1 MNWHKQNT
9 SMAFNL
15 LYTVFLSTFV
25 VLHDFHV
32 SICDIEHNPE
42 SKALQ
47 ISQRIF
53 IDDLEAGL
61 KAFHNLEMVDT
72 YKPEDTHRLD
82 SLMEVYFAK
91 KLFISIDG
99 SLKPFK
105 YLGSEL
111 EGDARWA
118 YLEVEGISNFKE
130 VEVSNLILLEAFD
143 DQENIVH
150 FKANGKLRSYRLNK
164 REKAITFQ
172 YE

>member
-1 MNWHKQNT
+1 
-9 SMAFNL
+9 MALNL
-15 LYTVFLSTFV
+15 LCTVFLSTFV
-25 VLHDFHV
+25 ALHAFHV

-72 YKPEDTHRLD
+72 YKPKDAHKLD
-82 SLMEVYFAK
+82 SLMEGYFAK
-91 KLFISIDG
+91 KLFISVDG
-99 SLKPFK
+99 SPKVFK

-130 VEVSNLILLEAFD
+130 AEVSNLILLEAFD

-164 REKAITFQ
+164 HEKAVTFQ

>member
-1 MNWHKQNT
+1 
-9 SMAFNL
+9 MALKL
-15 LYTVFLSTFV
+15 LYTVFLSTSV
-25 VLHDFHV
+25 ALHAFHV

-53 IDDLEAGL
+53 IDDLEVGL
-61 KAFHNLEMVDT
+61 KAFHHLEMVDT
-72 YKPEDTHRLD
+72 YKPGDPHKLD
-82 SLMEVYFAK
+82 SLMEAYFAK
-91 KLFISIDG
+91 KLFISVDG
-99 SLKPFK
+99 SPKEFK

-118 YLEVEGISNFKE
+118 YLEVEGISSFKE
-130 VEVSNLILLEAFD
+130 AEVSNLILLEAFD

-164 REKAITFQ
+164 HENAVTFK